1 VRGGMAPLTLTGP
14 TSGATPARQ
23 VFDQSWTI
31 PEPALV
37 ADETY
42 QWTVD
47 GAEFELAVS
56 GSSVTRTRG
65 QAHAPVVTLTTTT
78 AVFDSLL
85 AGQRTLADTIA
96 AGDFELT
103 GPPEAIARMFAATG
117 FPAHLLAESSPIVR
131 SRVEGAR
138 SQEVEPHLCR
148 TDGGGAIAP
157 GRSCSGCVGPPIRPG
172 IVHAHRAPTR

>member
-1 VRGGMAPLTLTGP
+1 MAPLTLTGP

-117 FPAHLLAESSPIVR
+117 FPAHLLAESSPVVR